1 MAKIIVTYTAIQ
13 RRKKKWN
20 VCQNNCAAENIFQK
34 KVYQNKNK
42 GVRQQQV
49 TTNRKS
55 DKEIA
60 FLQDLF
66 IAPDWGERFA
76 ELIDE
81 HVTLPKEGEAL
92 YVNAGTGSHA
102 MALHERAEDKLELLC
117 VDENP
122 ECTELARA
130 KAAATSEKI
139 NFGTTRVDNLDIKD
153 NRFDLVIG
161 NASLISRQRVR
172 KMFSELVR
180 VAAPGAT
187 IALTLPTFSSFGEF
201 FSIYWEALHN
211 NGLLDLESDVEQL
224 ITELP
229 TISDLEQLAEDECLS
244 DVKSFTRI
252 EEFDFESG
260 EQFLSSPLVSEF
272 LMHDWLALVPAD
284 KRAAL
289 FDEISRLINEERHE
303 AEFALSVK
311 ATLVV
316 GQKTHSH

>member
-1 MAKIIVTYTAIQ
+1 M
-13 RRKKKWN
+13 
-20 VCQNNCAAENIFQK
+20 
-34 KVYQNKNK
+34 
-42 GVRQQQV
+42 
-49 TTNRKS
+49 TTNQKS
-55 DKEIA
+55 DKELA

-81 HVTLPKEGEAL
+81 HVKLPKEGEAL
-92 YVNAGTGSHA
+92 YIAAGTGGHA
-102 MALHERAEDKLELLC
+102 MAMYERAGEKLQLLC

-122 ECTELARA
+122 ECLELGRA
-130 KAAATSEKI
+130 KATATNEQITFDTVRFDS
-139 NFGTTRVDNLDIKD
+139 LDLED

-161 NASLISRQRVR
+161 NASLVSRQRVR
-172 KMFSELVR
+172 KMFSEMVR

-211 NGLLDLESDVEQL
+211 NGLIDHESDVEQL

-229 TISDLEQLAEDECLS
+229 LVSDMEQLAEDEGLMEVES
-244 DVKSFTRI
+244 WTRI

-260 EQFLSSPLVSEF
+260 EQFLNAPLVAEF
-272 LMHDWLALVPAD
+272 LMHDWLALVPD
-284 KRAAL
+284 DRRAAL
-289 FDEISRLINEERHE
+289 FSEISRLINEERHE

-316 GQKTHSH
+316 GQKAHSH

>member
-1 MAKIIVTYTAIQ
+1 
-13 RRKKKWN
+13 
-20 VCQNNCAAENIFQK
+20 
-34 KVYQNKNK
+34 
-42 GVRQQQV
+42 VRQQEV

-55 DKEIA
+55 DKELA

-81 HVTLPKEGEAL
+81 HVKPPKKGEAL
-92 YVNAGTGSHA
+92 YLGAGTGGHA
-102 MALHERAEDKLELLC
+102 IALHERAGAKLELLC
-117 VDENP
+117 IDENP

-130 KAAATSEKI
+130 KAAATSEQI
-139 NFGTTRVDNLDIKD
+139 VFGTTPLDNLDLKD
-153 NRFDLVIG
+153 NRFDFVIA
-161 NASLISRQRVR
+161 NASLISRTRVR
-172 KMFSELVR
+172 KMFSEIVR

-187 IALTLPTFSSFGEF
+187 IALTLPTSSSFGEF

-211 NGLLDLESDVEQL
+211 NGLIEHEADVEQL

-229 TISDLEQLAEDECLS
+229 TVSDVEQLAEDEGLN
-244 DVKSFTRI
+244 DVKSFTQI

-260 EQFLSSPLVSEF
+260 EQFLNSPLVAEF
-272 LMHDWLALVPAD
+272 LIHDWLALVPDD

-289 FDEISRLINEERHE
+289 FSEISRLINEERHE

-316 GQKTHSH
+316 GQKAHSH

>member
-1 MAKIIVTYTAIQ
+1 MKDQEVT
-13 RRKKKWN
+13 N
-20 VCQNNCAAENIFQK
+20 
-34 KVYQNKNK
+34 
-42 GVRQQQV
+42 
-49 TTNRKS
+49 NRKS
-55 DKEIA
+55 DKELA

-92 YVNAGTGSHA
+92 YVASGTGGHA
-102 MALHERAEDKLELLC
+102 MSLHERAGDKLLLLG

-130 KAAATSEKI
+130 KATATNEQI
-139 NFGTTRVDNLDIKD
+139 TFGTTQLDRLDLKD

-161 NASLISRQRVR
+161 NASLVSRQRVR
-172 KMFSELVR
+172 KMFSEIVR

-187 IALTLPTFSSFGEF
+187 IALTLPTASSFGEF

-211 NGLLDLESDVEQL
+211 SGLIDHESDVEQL

-229 TISDLEQLAEDECLS
+229 TVSDVEQLAEDEGLR
-244 DVKSFTRI
+244 DVESFTRI

-260 EQFLSSPLVSEF
+260 EQFLSSPLVAEF
-272 LMHDWLALVPAD
+272 LMQDWLALVPD
-284 KRAAL
+284 DRRAGL
-289 FDEISRLINEERHE
+289 FSEISRLINEERHE

-316 GQKTHSH
+316 GQKAPTH